1 MTKETL
7 AAALHLAY
15 QVAARDGFQE
25 EETWVLAQE
34 IQSFNLPADVSE
46 EVLHL
51 YRTMPFEDAVAYIR
65 DADEATK
72 DEANALMMLA
82 MFNDRVVDPSE
93 VEAFRQIREM
103 CGITRNVSI
112 PEARAILG
120 I

>member
-1 MTKETL
+1 MTKHTL

-34 IQSFNLPADVSE
+34 MQSFNLPADVQE

-51 YRTMPFEDAVAYIR
+51 YRSMPFEDAVAYIR

-72 DEANALMMLA
+72 DEANALMMLT

-93 VEAFRQIREM
+93 VEAYQHIRQL
-103 CGITRNVSI
+103 CGITRTLSI
-112 PEARAILG
+112 PDARSILG